1 MSLDL
6 DVRQRAMLLEMGVH
20 VWWPQAEQAASP
32 ELALAPASAVANV
45 ARPVLAVAIE
55 NRAIEAINTPAE
67 GLKPSISVPVRPAVA
82 LSAAVLA
89 VPTAVSAAAFEGLAC
104 GIAAM
109 DWPELAQTVA
119 SCQACK
125 LCIGRRAP
133 VFAGASGPRQADW
146 LVVTEPP
153 EESEERAGRPQVE
166 QAGQLLDNMLRA
178 LGLRRQD
185 GPAQDAPPPDK
196 GHSATRAY
204 VTSAVKC
211 RPAVVRNPSLDE
223 LAVCGTYLQREIAL
237 VQPKVILAMGRFAAQ
252 ALLQGS
258 VAEVANSPLGKL
270 RGQLYR
276 YQGLPV
282 VVTYPPVYLL
292 RSQHDKARAWADL
305 CLAQEAADQS
315 HFPSLDV
322 F

>member
-6 DVRQRAMLLEMGVH
+6 DDRQRAMLLEMGVH
-20 VWWPQAEQAASP
+20 VWWPRAEPEGAPALASP
-32 ELALAPASAVANV
+32 VTA
-45 ARPVLAVAIE
+45 
-55 NRAIEAINTPAE
+55 
-67 GLKPSISVPVRPAVA
+67 RPAVA
-82 LSAAVLA
+82 LSAAVLS
-89 VPTAVSAAAFEGLAC
+89 VPSAVSAAASSGLPE

-119 SCQACK
+119 GCQACK
-125 LCIGRRAP
+125 LCIRRRAS
-133 VFAGASGPRQADW
+133 VFSGGSASPPASW

-178 LGLRRQD
+178 LGISRQD
-185 GPAQDAPPPDK
+185 GPTPGTAPAGKSMSPI
-196 GHSATRAY
+196 RAY
-204 VTSAVKC
+204 VTSVVKC
-211 RPAVVRNPSLDE
+211 RPAVVRNPSPDE
-223 LAVCGTYLQREIAL
+223 LAVCGAYLQREISL
-237 VQPKVILAMGRFAAQ
+237 VQPSVILAMGRFAAQ

-258 VAEVANSPLGKL
+258 VPAVAGIPLGKL
-270 RGQLYR
+270 RGQVYR

-305 CLAQEAADQS
+305 CLAQEVARQP
-315 HFPSLDV
+315 PSPFLDV
-322 F
+322 I

>member
-1 MSLDL
+1 M
-6 DVRQRAMLLEMGVH
+6 
-20 VWWPQAEQAASP
+20 
-32 ELALAPASAVANV
+32 
-45 ARPVLAVAIE
+45 
-55 NRAIEAINTPAE
+55 
-67 GLKPSISVPVRPAVA
+67 PVRPAVA
-82 LSAAVLA
+82 LSTAVLA
-89 VPTAVSAAAFEGLAC
+89 VPMAVSAAAFAGLAG
-104 GIAAM
+104 GIATM

-133 VFAGASGPRQADW
+133 VFVEASPLGQADW

-178 LGLRRQD
+178 LGIHRQD
-185 GPAQDAPPPDK
+185 GPAQGASPPDK
-196 GHSATRAY
+196 GHSANRAQ

-258 VAEVANSPLGKL
+258 VAEVANIPLGKL
-270 RGQLYR
+270 RGQVYR

-305 CLAQEAADQS
+305 CLAQEAADQP

>member
-6 DVRQRAMLLEMGVH
+6 DDRQRAMLLEMGVH
-20 VWWPQAEQAASP
+20 VWWPQAAP
-32 ELALAPASAVANV
+32 VALPDRVPVPAPAVTEV

-55 NRAIEAINTPAE
+55 NIAIDAINTPARA
-67 GLKPSISVPVRPAVA
+67 LNHSKYAPVRPAPA

-89 VPTAVSAAAFEGLAC
+89 VPSAVSAAACEGLVD
-104 GIAAM
+104 GIADM
-109 DWPELAQTVA
+109 DWPTLARTVA

-133 VFAGASGPRQADW
+133 VFAGGDDTHPADW

-153 EESEERAGRPQVE
+153 EELEERAGRPQVE

-178 LGLRRQD
+178 LGVSRQD
-185 GPAQDAPPPDK
+185 GPGPDGK
-196 GHSATRAY
+196 RQSATRAY

-211 RPAVVRNPSLDE
+211 RPALVRNPSLDE
-223 LAVCGTYLQREIAL
+223 LAVCGAYLQREIAL

-252 ALLQGS
+252 ALLQAS
-258 VAEVANSPLGKL
+258 VPDVANIPLGKL
-270 RGQLYR
+270 RGQVYR

-305 CLAQEAADQS
+305 CLAQEAADQPP
-315 HFPSLDV
+315 FPLP
-322 F
+322 

>member
-6 DVRQRAMLLEMGVH
+6 DDRQRAMLLEMGVH
-20 VWWPQAEQAASP
+20 VWWPQSEPVAMAEP
-32 ELALAPASAVANV
+32 IPAPAVAAVVRPAVA
-45 ARPVLAVAIE
+45 AAIE
-55 NRAIEAINTPAE
+55 NIAIEAINTTARALNHSKLVPIRPPA
-67 GLKPSISVPVRPAVA
+67 A
-82 LSAAVLA
+82 LSAEVLA
-89 VPTAVSAAAFEGLAC
+89 VPSAVSAAASNGLVA
-104 GIAAM
+104 GIAGM
-109 DWPELAQTVA
+109 DWPTLAQTVA
-119 SCQACK
+119 HCQACK

-133 VFAGASGPRQADW
+133 VFAGGDGPHPADW

-153 EESEERAGRPQVE
+153 EDAEERAGRPQVD
-166 QAGQLLDNMLRA
+166 QAGQLLDNMLHA
-178 LGLRRQD
+178 LGIRRQD
-185 GPAQDAPPPDK
+185 GAGPEPHRK
-196 GHSATRAY
+196 GTRATRAY

-237 VQPKVILAMGRFAAQ
+237 VQPQVILAMGRFAAQ

-258 VAEVANSPLGKL
+258 VPEVASIPLGKL
-270 RGQLYR
+270 RGQVYR

-305 CLAQEAADQS
+305 CLAQEAANQP

>member
-6 DVRQRAMLLEMGVH
+6 DDRQRAMLLEMGVH
-20 VWWPQAEQAASP
+20 VWWPRAEQAASP
-32 ELALAPASAVANV
+32 ERASAPATAVAEV
-45 ARPVLAVAIE
+45 VRPLLAVAIE
-55 NRAIEAINTPAE
+55 DIAIDAINTPAR
-67 GLKPSISVPVRPAVA
+67 GSKPPMRPAVA

-89 VPTAVSAAAFEGLAC
+89 VPSAVSAAACEGLVG

-109 DWPELAQTVA
+109 GWPELAQTVA
-119 SCQACK
+119 NCQACK

-133 VFAGASGPRQADW
+133 VFAAGDVPRQADW

-178 LGLRRQD
+178 LGIHRQD
-185 GPAQDAPPPDK
+185 GPAQGAPPEDK
-196 GHSATRAY
+196 RHSATRAH

-258 VAEVANSPLGKL
+258 VAEVANIPLGKL

-292 RSQHDKARAWADL
+292 RSPHDKARAWADL
-305 CLAQEAADQS
+305 CLAQEAADQP
-315 HFPSLDV
+315 HFI
-322 F
+322 

>member
-6 DVRQRAMLLEMGVH
+6 DDRQRAMLLEMGVH
-20 VWWPQAEQAASP
+20 VWWPQAEPVALP
-32 ELALAPASAVANV
+32 EPEPAVVEV
-45 ARPVLAVAIE
+45 ARPVLAIAIE
-55 NRAIEAINTPAE
+55 NIAIDAINTPAR
-67 GLKPSISVPVRPAVA
+67 GSKPPNFVPVRPAVA

-89 VPTAVSAAAFEGLAC
+89 VPSAVSAAACEGLVG

-109 DWPELAQTVA
+109 DWPTLAQTVA
-119 SCQACK
+119 TCQACK

-133 VFAGASGPRQADW
+133 VFAGGDAHLPADW

-153 EESEERAGRPQVE
+153 DEMEERAGRPQVE

-178 LGLRRQD
+178 LGISRQD
-185 GPAQDAPPPDK
+185 GPGSEPGGK

-223 LAVCGTYLQREIAL
+223 LGVCGVYLQREIAL

-258 VAEVANSPLGKL
+258 VLDVANIPLGKL
-270 RGQLYR
+270 RGQVYR

-305 CLAQEAADQS
+305 CLAQEAADQPR
-315 HFPSLDV
+315 FPSLDV

>member
-6 DVRQRAMLLEMGVH
+6 DDRQRAMLLEMGVH
-20 VWWPQAEQAASP
+20 VWWPQAESAASL
-32 ELALAPASAVANV
+32 EQAPAAAQAV
-45 ARPVLAVAIE
+45 RPALAVAIE
-55 NRAIEAINTPAE
+55 NIVVEAINTPARASNHP
-67 GLKPSISVPVRPAVA
+67 KSAPVRPAQA

-89 VPTAVSAAAFEGLAC
+89 VPSAVSVAACEGVVD

-109 DWPELAQTVA
+109 DWPTLAQTVA

-133 VFAGASGPRQADW
+133 VFAGGDGPRLADW

-153 EESEERAGRPQVE
+153 EEIEERAGRPQVE

-178 LGLRRQD
+178 LGISRQD
-185 GPAQDAPPPDK
+185 GPASALGGK
-196 GHSATRAY
+196 GSSATRAY

-211 RPAVVRNPSLDE
+211 RPARVRNPSLDE
-223 LAVCGTYLQREIAL
+223 LAVCGAYLRREVAL

-258 VAEVANSPLGKL
+258 VAEVANIPLGKL

-305 CLAQEAADQS
+305 CLAQEAANQP